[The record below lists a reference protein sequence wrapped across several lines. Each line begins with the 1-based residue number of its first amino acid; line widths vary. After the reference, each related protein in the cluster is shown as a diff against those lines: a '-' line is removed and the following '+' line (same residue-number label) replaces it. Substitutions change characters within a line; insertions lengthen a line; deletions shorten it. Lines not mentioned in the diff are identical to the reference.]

1 MLRVGIIGARG
12 YTGEELLNLL
22 LQHSQVKINYLTA
35 RVDRPVKISELFP
48 QFKNRLDLVCDN
60 FNLSQALKSADLFF
74 LALPHTTSMDVAP
87 LLRKRGKKVIDLSAD
102 YRLKDFKL
110 YEAWYKA
117 KHKDRKNLKKAV
129 YGLAEIHKADIR
141 EADFIANPGC
151 YSALAILSLAP
162 LVKVRPAQ
170 IKSIII
176 DAKSGYSG
184 AGRKSTDG
192 PSWGEIKDNFKAY
205 KVDSHQHT
213 PEIEQELSKLAKK
226 KIKVTFVPHLLPI
239 ERGILETIYVR
250 LSVPS
255 ASLGTGKCQASSVKL
270 INMYKDFYKNQPFI
284 RIKNEGEFPSLSD
297 VQHSNFCDIGIK
309 AGKDK
314 KLIIIIS
321 AIDNL
326 LKGASGEA
334 VQNMNLMY
342 GFRESEGLPP
352 FETRGQREKIKRF
365 RTGFTI

>member
-12 YTGEELLNLL
+12 YAGEELLNLL
-22 LQHSQVKINYLTA
+22 LGHSRVKINYLTA
-35 RVDRPVKISELFP
+35 RVDKPVKISGLFP

-60 FNLSQALKSADLFF
+60 FNPAHALESADLFF
-74 LALPHTTSMDVAP
+74 LALPHTASMDVVP

-110 YEAWYKA
+110 YEKWYKA

-129 YGLAEIHKADIR
+129 YGLPEIHKADIR

-162 LVKVRPAQ
+162 LLKAGFTKPG
-170 IKSIII
+170 SIVI

-184 AGRKSTDG
+184 AGRKSAAD
-192 PSWGEIKDNFKAY
+192 PFWGEIKDNFKAY

-239 ERGILETIYVR
+239 ERGILETIYVQAAGR
-250 LSVPS
+250 RPQAQAKELI
-255 ASLGTGKCQASSVKL
+255 SLYKKF
-270 INMYKDFYKNQPFI
+270 YKDEPFV
-284 RIKNEGEFPSLSD
+284 RIKNEGEFPSLRD
-297 VQHSNFCDIGIK
+297 VLHTNFCDIGIK
-309 AGKDK
+309 VSEDK
-314 KLIIIIS
+314 KRIIIIS

-334 VQNMNLMY
+334 VQNMNLIC
-342 GFRESEGLPP
+342 GFREAEGLQY
-352 FETRGQREKIKRF
+352 E
-365 RTGFTI
+365 

>member
-22 LQHSQVKINYLTA
+22 LKHSQVKINYLTA
-35 RVDRPVKISELFP
+35 RVDKPVKISEVFP

-60 FNLSQALKSADLFF
+60 FNLGQALESADLFF
-74 LALPHTTSMDVAP
+74 LALPHTTSMDVVP

-110 YEAWYKA
+110 YEAWYKV

-129 YGLAEIHKADIR
+129 YGLPEIHKADIR

-151 YSALAILSLAP
+151 YSTLAILSLAP
-162 LVKVRPAQ
+162 LVKVSPAKL
-170 IKSIII
+170 KSIII
-176 DAKSGYSG
+176 DAKSGHSG
-184 AGRKSTDG
+184 AGRKSADD
-192 PSWGEIKDNFKAY
+192 PFWGEIKDNFKAY

-226 KIKVTFVPHLLPI
+226 KIKVTFVPHLLPL
-239 ERGILETIYVR
+239 ERGILETIYVT
-250 LSVPS
+250 LSVKMPLP
-255 ASLGTGKCQASSVKL
+255 AGRQEVSSVKL

-284 RIKNEGEFPSLSD
+284 RIKSEGEFPSLRD

-309 AGKDK
+309 VSKDK
-314 KLIIIIS
+314 KLVIIIS

-334 VQNMNLMY
+334 VQNMNLIC
-342 GFRESEGLPP
+342 GFRETEGL
-352 FETRGQREKIKRF
+352 I
-365 RTGFTI
+365 